1 VYDWAAGDQIRV
13 SSAMYANFAAVN
25 AGHIG
30 GSDGNTVV
38 FTADYS
44 AYIILLNTNSTSLT
58 AASFNFV

>member
-1 VYDWAAGDQIRV
+1 VPFDQIRV
-13 SSAMYANFAAVN
+13 STAMFANFAAT

-30 GSDGNTVV
+30 GSGGNTVV

-58 AASFNFV
+58 AANFNFVA